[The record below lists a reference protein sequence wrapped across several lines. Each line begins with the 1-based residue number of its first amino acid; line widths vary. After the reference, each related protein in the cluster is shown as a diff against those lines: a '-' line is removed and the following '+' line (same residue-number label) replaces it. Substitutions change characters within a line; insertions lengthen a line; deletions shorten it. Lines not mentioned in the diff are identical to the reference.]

1 MGVETAERIRV
12 GAIRSVL
19 REAALR
25 KRRDEE
31 ALFTQDLMDALE
43 ELTNLPRLELEQI
56 AERVGRSHHQEE
68 DPFFSIR
75 QQVALAS
82 ATVLGVL
89 SLPLMAVWL
98 F

>member
-12 GAIRSVL
+12 GTIRSVL

-31 ALFTQDLMDALE
+31 ALFSQDLMDALV

-56 AERVGRSHHQEE
+56 AERVGRSHYQEE
-68 DPFFSIR
+68 DTFFSIR
-75 QQVALAS
+75 QQVVLAS
-82 ATVLGVL
+82 ATVLAFL
-89 SLPLMAVWL
+89 TLPLMAVWL

>member
-12 GAIRSVL
+12 GTIRSVL

-43 ELTNLPRLELEQI
+43 EITNLPRLELERI

-68 DPFFSIR
+68 DTFFSIK
-75 QQVALAS
+75 QQVVLAS
-82 ATVLGVL
+82 ATVLAFL
-89 SLPLMAVWL
+89 TLPLMAVWL

>member
-1 MGVETAERIRV
+1 MGVETAERIRE
-12 GAIRSVL
+12 GTIRSVL

-43 ELTNLPRLELEQI
+43 EITNLPRLELEQI
-56 AERVGRSHHQEE
+56 AERVGRSHYQEE
-68 DPFFSIR
+68 DTFFSIR
-75 QQVALAS
+75 QQVVLAS
-82 ATVLGVL
+82 ATVLAFL
-89 SLPLMAVWL
+89 TLPLMTVWL